1 MQRRSRSLD
10 ITKGALEK
18 ARADCARTIAD
29 LATAHQRLREAE
41 RLKKDAEA
49 QTRRAL
55 DEAARSAQKQQDTA
69 ARLSH
74 VGWKGPRGCPR
85 LYVCRN
91 GTKLRTKETISE
103 LSAKLQ
109 DAFEARALWEEAED
123 AAPDARDRAWR
134 HHRSAAETKSLAVD
148 VRRLVKLL
156 ASTGGVPAVRGV
168 VARRRR
174 RLGDGARHEL
184 RRPRGLGALR
194 RRC

>member
-1 MQRRSRSLD
+1 MRPRPRTKRERCREDREALD

-41 RLKKDAEA
+41 RLKKDAEH
-49 QTRRAL
+49 QTRRARRGGAGLRRSSRTQRL
-55 DEAARSAQKQQDTA
+55 DY
-69 ARLSH
+69 LMW
-74 VGWKGPRGCPR
+74 VGKETSRPR
-85 LYVCRN
+85 LCACRN
-91 GTKLRTKETISE
+91 GTKLPTRRPSP

-109 DAFEARALWEEAED
+109 DAEARAIAAED
-123 AAPDARDRAWR
+123 AASDARDRAWR

-156 ASTGGVPAVRGV
+156 ASTEEYRRLRGV

-174 RLGDGARHEL
+174 RLGHGARYD
-184 RRPRGLGALR
+184 
-194 RRC
+194 